1 METTGV
7 LIVGGG
13 PCGLMLAN
21 ELGRRGVATILV
33 DQKPSTAFN
42 PQANATQARTM
53 EHFRRLGFADEIRA
67 QGLPP
72 DHPTDVAYFTRYASH
87 ELARFPLPGSRE
99 AARQIRRGDRPWS
112 AAEPAH
118 RVSQKFVEAVL
129 RRHAEAQPSV
139 SVRYG
144 WRLCGFR
151 DTGAGVE
158 AEVLPEATGEPRL
171 IRALYLVGADGP
183 RSLVRRELGVA
194 YEGEGS
200 ADRDFMGG
208 SMLALYLRAPA
219 FYEAC
224 PHPRAWQYW
233 AFNPQRRAVM
243 GAVDGRGEFAFHT
256 QLRPGETAEAMADA
270 DAVALFTQAMG
281 VSIPVEVLSRDAWIA
296 GRTLVADRFQRGRV
310 FLGGDAVHLF
320 TPTGGMGY
328 NTAIE
333 DAVNLG
339 WKLAS
344 VIAGRSPPELLDTY
358 ELERRPV
365 AQRNTGFAR
374 RFAESIGLYRPSP
387 AIEAEGEA
395 GEAAR
400 RRAGAYL
407 DAHARAE
414 FDIPG
419 FTLGARYDG
428 SPIIAGDDSPRPPD
442 APTVYVPTGKPGG
455 RAPHVWLGE
464 NRSLYDLFGFE
475 WTLLRLGARRLA
487 SDAASDADIAA
498 YAAAAERAGVALT
511 VVDCD
516 DAEAHDLYETDLALI
531 RPDQVVAW
539 RRTGR
544 DDRTPEDVLATVTG
558 RAPAPPADR

>member
-1 METTGV
+1 MTAETTTAETTGV

-21 ELGRRGVATILV
+21 ELGRRGVATILI

-72 DHPTDVAYFTRYASH
+72 EHPTDVAYFTRFTAH

-99 AARQIRRGDRPWS
+99 AARLIRRKDRAWS

-129 RRHAEAQPSV
+129 RRHADAQPSV

-144 WRLCGFR
+144 WRLCAFQETAG
-151 DTGAGVE
+151 GVE
-158 AEVLPEATGEPRL
+158 AEVVPEGSGEPRR

-183 RSLVRRELGVA
+183 RSFVRRELGFA

-208 SMLALYLRAPA
+208 TMLALYLRAPD
-219 FYEAC
+219 FYAAC

-233 AFNPQRRAVM
+233 AFNRERRAVM

-256 QLRPGETAEAMADA
+256 QLRPGESAESLSDA

-296 GRTLVADRFQRGRV
+296 GRTLVANRFQQGRV

-339 WKLAS
+339 WKLAG
-344 VIAGRSPPELLDTY
+344 VVTGRAPPSLLDSY

-365 AQRNTGFAR
+365 ALRNTGFAR

-387 AIEAEGEA
+387 ALEEAGEA

-400 RRAGAYL
+400 RRAGLYL
-407 DAHARAE
+407 EAHARAE

-419 FTLGARYDG
+419 FTLGARYDA
-428 SPIIAGDDSPRPPD
+428 SPIIAGDGSPPPPD
-442 APTVYVPTGKPGG
+442 GPTVYVPTGKPGG
-455 RAPHVWLGE
+455 RAPHLWLDE
-464 NRSLYDLFGFE
+464 TRSLYDLFGFD
-475 WTLLRLGARRLA
+475 WTLLRLGPKPPSADAHVEAARRM
-487 SDAASDADIAA
+487 
-498 YAAAAERAGVALT
+498 GVSLT
-511 VVDCD
+511 VVDC
-516 DAEAHDLYETDLALI
+516 AEPEAQDLYETDLVLI
-531 RPDQVVAW
+531 RPDQVIAW
-539 RRTGR
+539 RRTGV
-544 DDRTPEDVLATVTG
+544 DTRTPDEVFSIVTG
-558 RAPAPPADR
+558 RALVREMAG